1 MDPITLALTT
11 QQLMPYLQQYGPLFA
26 TKAIESLGEK
36 VPEAVGKL
44 WQAVKSRFDAE
55 SAAKAALE
63 KLIADPQNDKLKNV
77 VEFHLEEYLKNDQ
90 TFVEKIQPLLKE
102 AQAAAPITYQAYA
115 TGGSAVAQGAGAK
128 AVAKGGVILEGGVK
142 GDFTI
147 GARKEK

>member
-1 MDPITLALTT
+1 MFYQRSNPMDAVTLALTT

-26 TKAIESLGEK
+26 AKAVEALGEK
-36 VPEAVGKL
+36 VPDAVGKL

-90 TFVEKIQPLLKE
+90 TFAEKIQPLLKE
-102 AQAAAPITYQAYA
+102 AQAAASHVPGICH
-115 TGGSAVAQGAGAK
+115 GRERG
-128 AVAKGGVILEGGVK
+128 
-142 GDFTI
+142 
-147 GARKEK
+147 GARGRGEGRCQRRDDH